1 MLPTLLGNTAAATA
15 LALAVLLV
23 CRLFRPGPAVRHA
36 LWLVVVVKLLSP
48 AGLVWS
54 VPLPVAEPSF
64 FAADEE
70 AGSVAAETSSVPTP
84 AAEVIGEWVV
94 TDGDADPLPAAAAP
108 IPASASGKSSAGG
121 RGIPAAWLLLAWGAG
136 AVVVAWRCW
145 RRTTCFARLARRGRA
160 AGPSLERQVA
170 ELAAL
175 LGVRCPRV
183 RVLERLSSPVVW
195 GLFRP
200 ALLWPKGLQDR
211 LSAEGRRAVLVHELA
226 HLRRRDHWVRW
237 LELAAAVVHW
247 WNPLF
252 WLARRQLRFHAELAC
267 DAWVTGT
274 LPGARRA
281 YAEALLEVCARSA
294 RAAAP
299 SPAVGAGGDGRRD
312 FQRRLTMIMREKSPC
327 RLAAWAKLGV
337 VLLATAALPAWTL
350 GQGQA
355 DPKPT
360 PELKPAA
367 DAGLKHIDLDFDLE
381 TVKPFDVR
389 TFTWQQVGASDDVKA
404 IEAKI
409 AELTKQLEL
418 LKERRAYE
426 GQLKKAEDSLKMAE
440 PLRFQV
446 GQPIK
451 ARVLMLSPDG
461 KVMEARDV
469 ELKGDVKA
477 ADPAQPI
484 RVRIGGDPKNVP
496 LIKVIG
502 PDGKEIP
509 NAKVIIGGAEV
520 PAPAP
525 RAKPVEGVRE
535 LKLWLGEAVP
545 NDKPVLALPPAPKPH
560 FASEEAAKQLEAAR
574 ARLEVQL
581 KKLHGA
587 AESQPRHT
595 VVQNYHVVEAI
606 HAGGEKILTLTRATY
621 HLPKDKAEQL
631 VSFLKSVVKAP
642 VLETKYEND
651 ALTVTTTPDV
661 QGAIGPMV
669 RLMEKSGGVPMRFEF
684 RLANPG
690 AEKK

>member
-1 MLPTLLGNTAAATA
+1 MLPTLLGNTAAAAA
-15 LALAVLLV
+15 LALVVLLV

-48 AGLVWS
+48 AGLFWS

-64 FAADEE
+64 FAADDN
-70 AGSVAAETSSVPTP
+70 AGSVAAEVPALPTP
-84 AAEVIGEWVV
+84 AVEVSGEWVV
-94 TDGDADPLPAAAAP
+94 TDGDADLLPAAAAP
-108 IPASASGKSSAGG
+108 VPAAASGKSSAGG

-145 RRTTCFARLARRGRA
+145 RRTTRFARLARRGRP
-160 AGPSLERQVA
+160 AGTSLERQVA

-252 WLARRQLRFHAELAC
+252 WVARRQLRFHAELAC

-312 FQRRLTMIMREKSPC
+312 FQRRLTMIMSEKAPC

-350 GQGQA
+350 GQA
-355 DPKPT
+355 KPDPKPT
-360 PELKPAA
+360 PEKPVEATLK
-367 DAGLKHIDLDFDLE
+367 GIDLDWQIEPLE
-381 TVKPFDVR
+381 VQKFV
-389 TFTWQQVGASDDVKA
+389 WQQVDAPEDVKA
-404 IEAKI
+404 LEAKI
-409 AELTKQLEL
+409 RELTSKLQM
-418 LKERRAYE
+418 LKA
-426 GQLKKAEDSLKMAE
+426 LKNTE
-440 PLRFQV
+440 PLHFKVETAPAAPRT
-446 GQPIK
+446 

-461 KVMEARDV
+461 KVMEAREV

-477 ADPAQPI
+477 ADPNQPI
-484 RVRIGGDPKNVP
+484 RVRVGGDPKSVP
-496 LIKVIG
+496 QIKVIG

-509 NAKVIIGGAEV
+509 NVQIIIGGAEV
-520 PAPAP
+520 SAPAP

-545 NDKPVLALPPAPKPH
+545 NDKPVLALPSTAKPQS
-560 FASEEAAKQLEAAR
+560 ATEEAARQLEAAR
-574 ARLEVQL
+574 ERLELQL
-581 KKLHGA
+581 KKLRGA
-587 AESQPRHT
+587 GEERTRET
-595 VVQNYHVVEAI
+595 VVQRLRVADSYPAS
-606 HAGGEKILTLTRATY
+606 GEKVVTLTRATY
-621 HLPKDKAEQL
+621 RLPKDKAEQL

-661 QGAIGPMV
+661 QGAIGPV
-669 RLMEKSGGVPMRFEF
+669 IRLMEKSGGASQLHF
-684 RLANPG
+684 RLVAPQEG
-690 AEKK
+690 EKK